1 MLNLRISIY
10 NGIRFFSFIVDGE
23 KIGHRVGEFA
33 PTRKIPIFPKKKKIN
48 GAKKSSNRSSSWYS

>member
-33 PTRKIPIFPKKKKIN
+33 PTRKIPIFPKKKK
-48 GAKKSSNRSSSWYS
+48 